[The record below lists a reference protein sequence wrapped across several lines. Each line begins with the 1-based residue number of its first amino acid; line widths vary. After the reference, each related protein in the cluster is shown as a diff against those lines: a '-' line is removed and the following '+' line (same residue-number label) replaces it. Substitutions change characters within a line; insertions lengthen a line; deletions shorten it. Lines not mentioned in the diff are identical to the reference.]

1 MFRNKGKLIDD
12 SNLNI
17 IIDDINIEQVD
28 SCKFLGVI
36 INSKLTWQDHIKTV
50 CSKISKS
57 IGIILRI
64 RKNVPCDVLITL
76 YHSLIL
82 P

>member
-50 CSKISKS
+50 
-57 IGIILRI
+57 
-64 RKNVPCDVLITL
+64 
-76 YHSLIL
+76 
-82 P
+82 